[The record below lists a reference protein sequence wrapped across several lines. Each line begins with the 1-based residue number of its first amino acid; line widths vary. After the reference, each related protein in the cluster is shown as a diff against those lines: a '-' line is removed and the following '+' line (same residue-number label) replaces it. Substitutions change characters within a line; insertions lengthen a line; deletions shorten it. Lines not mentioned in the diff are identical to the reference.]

1 VPNGPA
7 NVGGLNNSGNDPSG
21 VGNAAKSPDTPV
33 NNTVGTA
40 NSSNRASTTNS
51 SASNAA
57 NPGNRGNPSFARSS
71 DIPASGGVPQ
81 QNGTTGM
88 SGNGQ
93 ATQTTEQ
100 PSDAQIDSENRKLDE
115 KVKSICKGC

>member
-33 NNTVGTA
+33 NNMVGNA
-40 NSSNRASTTNS
+40 NSPSRSSTTNS
-51 SASNAA
+51 SGSNAT
-57 NPGNRGNPSFARSS
+57 NPGNRGNPSLARSS
-71 DIPASGGVPQ
+71 DPASGGVPR

>member
-1 VPNGPA
+1 MPRTPA
-7 NVGGLNNSGNDPSG
+7 
-21 VGNAAKSPDTPV
+21 
-33 NNTVGTA
+33 TVEI
-40 NSSNRASTTNS
+40 
-51 SASNAA
+51 
-57 NPGNRGNPSFARSS
+57 RSS
-71 DIPASGGVPQ
+71 DPASGGVPR

>member
-1 VPNGPA
+1 MPNGPA

-21 VGNAAKSPDTPV
+21 VGNAAKSPDAPV
-33 NNTVGTA
+33 NNTVGNA
-40 NSSNRASTTNS
+40 NSSNRAATTNS
-51 SASNAA
+51 SENNAA
-57 NPGNRGNPSFARSS
+57 NPGSDGNPSLARSS
-71 DIPASGGVPQ
+71 DVPASGGVPR

-100 PSDAQIDSENRKLDE
+100 PSDAQIDSENRKLDA